1 MAVNEAPLIFEG
13 RRSTWVMFGVA
24 LAGWVVV
31 LIGLQVAR
39 VQTHFAYLTAFA
51 FVTSIALGALIF
63 LMTTYVVG
71 ATWNASVRRLNECI
85 VSVMPVLAVCFLPIA
100 FGLHDLYLW
109 TESASSLPEHEQ
121 HLLAHKQAY
130 LNPPFFIARAALY
143 FALWTLAALALCRW
157 SVRRDVLT
165 RPDEGPPAGLP
176 PTETHPP
183 VPASASPHAASPA
196 LEPHARERAFSSVGL
211 PLVALALT
219 FAAFDWLMSL
229 QPFWMSSIFGVY
241 YFAGGFVASIGL
253 LVALAHAAARSGSD
267 LIRPSHFHALG
278 RLMFGFTVFWAYI
291 AFFQA
296 LLISLPNRPEE
307 VVFYLRRLEGGWR
320 GVAWALLA
328 LRFLVPFFVLLPRDI
343 KFRGHV
349 MAVVGLGLVA
359 GQYLDM
365 YWLVMPIG
373 SEHGPHPTLW
383 DLAALCAVAGTCG
396 VAGALWLRGKA
407 IVPIGDPVLEQS
419 VAYRSPL

>member
-1 MAVNEAPLIFEG
+1 MALNEATLTFEG

-24 LAGWVVV
+24 LVGWVVV
-31 LIGLQVAR
+31 LIGLTVAR

-63 LMTTYVVG
+63 LMTTYAVG
-71 ATWNASVRRLNECI
+71 ATWNATVRRLNECI

-100 FGLHDLYLW
+100 FGLHDLYQW
-109 TESASSLPEHEQ
+109 TASASSLSEHEQ

-130 LNPPFFIARAALY
+130 LNPPFFIARAVLY

-157 SVRRDVLT
+157 SVRRDVAD
-165 RPDEGPPAGLP
+165 RPAAEGLPARLHPAGTQP
-176 PTETHPP
+176 GAGS
-183 VPASASPHAASPA
+183 ASALTPSRV
-196 LEPHARERAFSSVGL
+196 LEPHARERAFSSAGL
-211 PLVALALT
+211 PLVGLALT

-253 LVALAHAAARSGSD
+253 LAALAHAAARSGTD
-267 LIRPSHFHALG
+267 VIRPAHFHALG

-296 LLISLPNRPEE
+296 LLISLPNRPDE
-307 VVFYLRRLEGGWR
+307 VVFYVRRLTGGWR
-320 GVAWALLA
+320 GVAWALLV

-343 KFRGHV
+343 KFRGHLL
-349 MAVVGLGLVA
+349 AVVGLGLVA

-373 SEHGPHPTLW
+373 TGHGPHPTLW
-383 DLAALCAVAGTCG
+383 DLGALCAVAGTCG

-407 IVPIGDPVLEQS
+407 IVPIGDPLLEQS
-419 VAYRSPL
+419 IAYRSPQ